1 MPHRAKF
8 CNTMDALCPNL
19 LHAQRGGRD
28 ADVFLDGQAGI
39 EEVRR
44 LRHDTVRRPNH
55 LGIDAIVRR
64 IGYKVDAFTA
74 KNRAAR
80 GIWKALVTRM
90 GFFQPCCRQIS
101 LEKAAFSAVFRLL
114 SSIKIRL
121 SGTPS
126 DRSIRFSICDSLA
139 SLQGRFRRTTR

>member
-1 MPHRAKF
+1 MHNRAKILQYHGRF
-8 CNTMDALCPNL
+8 MSQL

-74 KNRAAR
+74 KKPGCPRHMESTGYQN
-80 GIWKALVTRM
+80 GLLPALLPAD
-90 GFFQPCCRQIS
+90 FFGESRVFCRI
-101 LEKAAFSAVFRLL
+101 FDFYR
-114 SSIKIRL
+114 
-121 SGTPS
+121 P
-126 DRSIRFSICDSLA
+126 
-139 SLQGRFRRTTR
+139 